1 MSEYKKPEVVEIA
14 VCELIPFAANARSH
28 DDNQVAQIAA
38 SIREFGWTSPI
49 LVQPDKTIIAG
60 HGRLAAARKLRM
72 DRVPCIV
79 LDGLTPA
86 QVRALVIADNKL
98 ALNAGWD
105 EELLASEL
113 QGIVAADDVDMMAIG
128 FSEEEMAAI
137 LGPMVDEAALPDL
150 DEGDRSEDSLGTITI
165 RLPLRE
171 REEVASWLDSIKP
184 NDPSGAI
191 LMVCRG
197 KR

>member
-113 QGIVAADDVDMMAIG
+113 QGIVAADEVDMMAIG
-128 FSEEEMAAI
+128 FSEEELAMIMQSSAAQEEI
-137 LGPMVDEAALPDL
+137 VDNGPMKGAMEVVVSFQTEHDQRKFYDRMTA
-150 DEGDRSEDSLGTITI
+150 EGYS
-165 RLPLRE
+165 
-171 REEVASWLDSIKP
+171 
-184 NDPSGAI
+184 
-191 LMVCRG
+191 CRVLSM
-197 KR
+197 